1 MNFPQPNHPAPVS
14 ELLATLPDGIK
25 VKQRIPRMRA
35 CNELKEKGK
44 PCHGH
49 IKRWYGF
56 NAEVARLAGAPAA
69 EVYRCERCHTIYL
82 PNREEPPRTG
92 ILSW

>member
-1 MNFPQPNHPAPVS
+1 MNFPQPNHPAPES

-25 VKQRIPRMRA
+25 IKRRILRMRA
-35 CNELKEKGK
+35 CNEAGEKGK

-49 IKRWYGF
+49 IKRWYGLDPE
-56 NAEVARLAGAPAA
+56 AARLAGTQTR

-82 PNREEPPRTG
+82 PNPEELPRTG